1 MDPEKTEQEKLE
13 EAIGTPG
20 TGTTGAVGTES
31 TGAPGT
37 SPAPAPGPAADDPE
51 HEIEFGEEGKKEKK
65 KVKLSELKK
74 GYMLNDDYTKKTQDI
89 STEREKIKD
98 LASWADAIKGD
109 PEATKVIL
117 ALSKS
122 GLGNKE
128 MLKKVLEVLE
138 GKAEEKKEEVSD
150 DITAMEKELEGMDSE
165 TTEAKILKRSI
176 AFSKGLL
183 KQITDLKTAI
193 DAQGTGIQERTDAT
207 TKKEQE
213 GLIVQATK
221 VLNNTLSALTD
232 AEKGELKFNS
242 DEAKSLWRQLV
253 VSHLKDNPKEYKDEK
268 DFVTTINEVGKQYHG
283 TLQKHGEAVVAKYL
297 KDKKTPILP
306 AGGPGGDP
314 TPKPVTF
321 ENLQESIEKELT
333 AVEEAKK

>member
-1 MDPEKTEQEKLE
+1 MEPGEEGKALEGLLVPGTDAPGTGGTGAPGTEGT
-13 EAIGTPG
+13 GTPG
-20 TGTTGAVGTES
+20 TG
-31 TGAPGT
+31 
-37 SPAPAPGPAADDPE
+37 PAADNPE

-74 GYMLNDDYTKKTQDI
+74 GYMLNEDYTTKTQDI
-89 STEREKIKD
+89 SAEREKIKD
-98 LASWADAIKGD
+98 LVNWADAIKGD

-150 DITAMEKELEGMDSE
+150 DITAMEKELEGMDPE
-165 TTEAKILKRSI
+165 TAEAKILKRSI
-176 AFSKGLL
+176 VFNKGLL
-183 KQITDLKTAI
+183 KQITDLKTTI
-193 DAQGTGIQERTDAT
+193 NAQGAGIQERTDAT
-207 TKKEQE
+207 TKKKQDA
-213 GLIVQATK
+213 LVVKATK
-221 VLNNTLSALTD
+221 VLNDTLSVLTD
-232 AEKGELKFNS
+232 AEKGELKFTS

-268 DFVTTINEVGKQYHG
+268 NFVTTINEVGKKYHG
-283 TLQKHGEAVVAKYL
+283 TLQKHGEEVVAKYL

-306 AGGPGGDP
+306 AGGPGGEKRP
-314 TPKPVTF
+314 EPVTF
-321 ENLQESIEKELT
+321 ENLQDSIEKALEAT
-333 AVEEAKK
+333 EEAKK